1 MGWFKALL
9 SGLARKEKTGA
20 RYQKTDAHMSG
31 KEIATILASHAHSRN
46 IPLMADLPPG
56 ETDVFSYYLKRLN
69 GSPADEFEA
78 RLLVWIGSELHV
90 IPVFNQGTNAGYW
103 TFSYRGESV
112 ALSVIG
118 AGKNTMSKQLDTN
131 IAWRLRIEQALPA
144 SFIDRMKLEFTPDN
158 PVVRRLGS
166 DAIRIQFTAAG
177 LRPDGALSRAIAKTS
192 IP

>member
-1 MGWFKALL
+1 MGWFKSFL
-9 SGLARKEKTGA
+9 SGFAGHKKAAEGEQATGA
-20 RYQKTDAHMSG
+20 RLSEQD
-31 KEIATILASHAHSRN
+31 IATIIANHAHSRK

-56 ETDVFSYYLKRLN
+56 ETDVFSYYLKRLH

-78 RLLVWIGSELHV
+78 RLLVWLGSELHV
-90 IPVFNQGTNAGYW
+90 IAVFNQGTNAGYW

-112 ALSVIG
+112 ALSVVG
-118 AGKNTMSKQLDTN
+118 VGKNTMSKQLDTS

-166 DAIRIQFTAAG
+166 DAIRIQFSATG
-177 LRPDGALSRAIAKTS
+177 LRPDGALSRTIAKA
-192 IP
+192 PVP